1 MGAPI
6 RSTPNMLKLRY
17 ASRMRHTDVQRLK
30 NKITSGMSTALC
42 LKENA
47 FTTQQKGSGTFILKL
62 MQLGGL
68 YQPYKQRRTRGPL
81 CFDARKIQGVSCKSD
96 HLCCFFF
103 RALKQKHLQGGCPFY
118 SNKIVKKSRCLHM
131 LHMFSYKTI
140 AYRNCFNIVQCHIQR
155 TIFVIQGQRKNSLPG
170 RDVTP
175 LRC

>member
-6 RSTPNMLKLRY
+6 RSTPNMLKLPY
-17 ASRMRHTDVQRLK
+17 ASRISL
-30 NKITSGMSTALC
+30 GMSIWTQKTKPQVGRHSTLLEGKCKELNKKAQGPSSLSLC
-42 LKENA
+42 NWE
-47 FTTQQKGSGTFILKL
+47 GSINRTNNEEPADRYAL
-62 MQLGGL
+62 MQ
-68 YQPYKQRRTRGPL
+68 P
-81 CFDARKIQGVSCKSD
+81 KIQGFSCKSD

-155 TIFVIQGQRKNSLPG
+155 TIFVIQGQRKTLCQAG
-170 RDVTP
+170 M
-175 LRC
+175 